1 MYRVSPFVRHFALAL
16 LGGIGAAT
24 LWLNV
29 SPATYYDTMEMR
41 LAEFP
46 LPLWIVSEP
55 LPLTPVSVVSQGLM
69 ALFLLFI
76 GKELW
81 ESLML
86 RRGALSG
93 RRAGLPLGA
102 MLGGWL
108 GAVAVWL
115 VTGSWIETA
124 LEASPGDGWAVPIGS
139 DVVLCYLIGRR
150 VFGPSHPA
158 LHLLLLI
165 TIANDIAGLLVLG
178 LAFPEGGLRLSW
190 LLLSALAVGGVWL
203 LFGRLARPGKS
214 ERQHLRA
221 FALWPYM
228 VAGAL
233 CWAGVVLAGLPGA
246 LGLLPLIPAIPHADR
261 AFGLFA
267 EAEEFLQD
275 PLNRLAHLLVK
286 PIAAILFL
294 FGLTSGGIDLQAFAP
309 TSLTVLAAFWVG
321 KPLGVLLGAACA
333 ARLLRF
339 ALPQGVRPV
348 DLVLVALISGM
359 GFTVPVL
366 TISTA
371 LPGGGMQ
378 EAARLGLAISLG
390 IGALALLV
398 GPMLRRK

>member
-1 MYRVSPFVRHFALAL
+1 MYRVSPFVRHFAWAL
-16 LGGIGAAT
+16 LGGIGVAT
-24 LWLNV
+24 LWLNT

-55 LPLTPVSVVSQGLM
+55 LPLTPVTVVSQGLM

-108 GAVAVWL
+108 GAVAIWL
-115 VTGSWIETA
+115 VTGSLIETA
-124 LEASPGDGWAVPIGS
+124 LEATPGDGWAVPIGS

-165 TIANDIAGLLVLG
+165 TIANDIAGLLLLG
-178 LAFPEGGLRLSW
+178 LAFPQGVLRPGW
-190 LLLSALAVGGVWL
+190 LLLSAGAVGGGWL
-203 LFGRLARPGKS
+203 LFGRLARPGQS
-214 ERQHLRA
+214 ERHHLRA

-261 AFGLFA
+261 AFGLFS

-286 PIAAILFL
+286 PVAAILFL

-309 TSLTVLAAFWVG
+309 TSMTVLAALWLG
-321 KPLGVLLGAACA
+321 KPLGVLLGAALA
-333 ARLLRF
+333 ARVLRF

-348 DLVLVALISGM
+348 DLVLVSLISGM

-366 TISTA
+366 TIATA
-371 LPGGGMQ
+371 LPGGGMG
-378 EAARLGLAISLG
+378 EAARLGLAMSLA
-390 IGALALLV
+390 IGVFALLL
-398 GPMLRRK
+398 GTILRRK